1 MELARAKVLVTGAT
15 GLVGRTLCERL
26 LQKGTHVVALV
37 RNVERAAKLL
47 LQDCKVVLGD
57 MTMPIEFEDDIDYIV
72 HGAGPTASRDFIEH
86 PVEVI
91 DTIVSGA
98 RNILEFA
105 RKKAVKG
112 LVFLS
117 TMEVYGLTNSEDVD
131 ETGYA
136 ALDTML
142 PRNCYPE
149 AKRLAESLF
158 VSAFKEYGVHVRIAR
173 LTQTFGRGVGND
185 DARVFAEF
193 ARAARDG
200 CDIVL
205 KSDGSTARCYC
216 SVSDAVE
223 AICLILEKG
232 KDGMAYNVANPE
244 TYCTIKEMAELVSRE
259 FSDGSSRV
267 IIDRGGADVR
277 GHLPPFKMKLNVGKL
292 IALGWMPHQGLREMF
307 AELLQGWN

>member
-1 MELARAKVLVTGAT
+1 MSFSGATVLVTGST
-15 GLVGRTLCERL
+15 GLIGRTLCERL
-26 LQKGTHVVALV
+26 LQKGAHVVALA
-37 RNVERAAKLL
+37 RNAERAAERLPQGCTVL
-47 LQDCKVVLGD
+47 LGD
-57 MTMPIEFEDDIDYIV
+57 IMVPIDCEYDIDYVV
-72 HGAGPTASRDFIEH
+72 HGAGPTASRDFIDH

-91 DTIVSGA
+91 DAVVGGA

-105 RKKAVKG
+105 RKKSVKG

-117 TMEVYGLTNSEDVD
+117 TMEVYGLTNAEDVN

-136 ALDTML
+136 TLDPLL

-149 AKRLAESLF
+149 AKRLAENLF
-158 VSAFKEYGVHVRIAR
+158 VSAVKEYGVHARIAR
-173 LTQTFGRGVGND
+173 LTQTFGRGVGTD

-193 ARAARDG
+193 ARAVRDG
-200 CDIVL
+200 RDIIL

-216 SVSDAVE
+216 SVSDAAE

-277 GHLPPFKMKLNVGKL
+277 GYLPPFKMKLNVGKL

-307 AELLQGWN
+307 AGLLQGWN